1 MITGQINGHWPQK
14 MGAAIRHQRAMN
26 WPIDQCR
33 YGRMANRLAHAA
45 NGIDTILTPQVSN
58 CFGLSAVR
66 QRAISGDQVADR
78 LAVLQRLQ
86 AVV

>member
-1 MITGQINGHWPQK
+1 
-14 MGAAIRHQRAMN
+14 MN
-26 WPIDQCR
+26 SPVDQCC

-45 NGIDTILTPQVSN
+45 NGIDTIFTPQLSN

-66 QRAISGDQVADR
+66 QRAIASNQVTDR
-78 LAVLQRLQ
+78 LTVLQRPQ